1 MDILQII
8 LTIMAIIA
16 YGVTAGFTYFAFGKM
31 IRLLKDIKDM
41 KHTLAVTASL
51 TMGMHVKS
59 SIAELNDMKRTLRHL
74 IEDERFEEAEK
85 LQDLIV
91 KAEKNAK
98 ETIEKM
104 NSVFGD
110 IAEIHVMKV
119 NQ

>member
-1 MDILQII
+1 MEILHII

-31 IRLLKDIKDM
+31 FRLQKDIKDM
-41 KHTLAVTASL
+41 KHTLAVNTAL
-51 TMGMHVKS
+51 TMAMHVKS
-59 SIAELNDMKRTLRHL
+59 SIVELNEMKRTLRHL

-91 KAEKNAK
+91 KTEKNAK
-98 ETIEKM
+98 ETIEQM
-104 NSVFGD
+104 NSAFGD
-110 IAEIHVMKV
+110 IAEIHLTNI